1 MLLTGFY
8 MYISFK
14 MYGVKINQEAEKKEK
29 KENIWYI
36 LSWKYA
42 RLLILF

>member
-1 MLLTGFY
+1 

-14 MYGVKINQEAEKKEK
+14 MYGVKINQEVEKKEK

-36 LSWKYA
+36 LLWKYVY
-42 RLLILF
+42 LFILF